1 MIWVCVGN
9 WARYNEDMDFHELAQ
24 VFAQI
29 EATSLRN
36 EKTRILAELYAR
48 LSAQEASAVSYL
60 VMGRVTP
67 LYDPTEFGIA
77 AKQAI
82 RAVALALGLTPADI
96 EAQYKQRGDLGEVV
110 AEGQEHS
117 KQKLE
122 TSLSVMEVYQELK
135 TIAED
140 GGSGSQERKAQRLA
154 RLLTRLDAQ
163 SGKYV
168 VRLVTG
174 KSRLGFSDLTILDA
188 LSVAKTG
195 DKRDR
200 AALEYAF
207 NVWSD
212 MGMVAEVYESEG
224 LGAITTLDVTPGRPV
239 KPMRAERL
247 GTVPEIVAK
256 LGSFAIEPKFDGMR
270 CIGGYTGIFVRER
283 GYVTVRELRVG
294 DHVLTHTGNFRP
306 VLARVSRPR
315 RTGERVFALQT
326 FLGDSIKISEGH
338 PVLVRRGERLEW
350 LPVEN
355 ITNEWL
361 YYPKPR
367 QSVDSFPIPQTLV
380 LQNNAGYTKTIQ
392 YSKEFFQ
399 FLGYWVGDGISNN
412 SHESERVGIV
422 CNAQHS
428 DLIARYEAIIHDEL
442 KIRNVGRDQRNGAV
456 VLYFRD
462 PELRRWLCT
471 HFRGKGESGKRI
483 PEWFFG
489 IHTWQWEAFLQGW
502 READGTT
509 RHSDGFRIT
518 TKERTL
524 AMMGQLLSAMH
535 GRLAGVRRE
544 RIEARKGSRKKTY
557 YQLIFPGTQHHVR
570 RFADG
575 YLVKIKRLEQL
586 KRGLNRRLKLYDIQI
601 EGDESFCVSVGT
613 LHNCQ
618 IHAWEEETR
627 NKKQEVRSKM
637 QAGLFGEE
645 QELVQVKIFSRG
657 LEDITHQFPEVVE
670 AARTLQ
676 ARVGDFVLDGEAIG
690 VNPETGAFLPFQET
704 IKRKRKHEVN
714 HASETIPLK
723 VYVFDVLY
731 AEKVGQLRSPY
742 TVRRVVLTRILGDG
756 RVDLRSKIQDSRENI
771 FVLAESHVVATV
783 DEASELFDQYMDEKL
798 EGILCKKLD
807 SVYRAGARD
816 FNWVKYKRAHEAALV
831 DTVDAVV
838 MGYYVGRGKRNKF
851 GMGAFLVGIIS
862 NSEFTIQN
870 ENVDGKILTVAKI
883 GTGITDEMFGELY
896 GVLTQLKTEQ
906 PDPAYV
912 VEKNMEPDVWV
923 APHMIVEVQADEI
936 TKSPT
941 HTAGYALRFPRL
953 IKVRSDK
960 QVADIT
966 TQGEVTRMFEMQ
978 GGREEGRETRN

>member
-9 WARYNEDMDFHELAQ
+9 WARYNEGMDFHELAQ

-82 RAVALALGLTPADI
+82 GAVALALGLTPADI

-110 AEGQEHS
+110 FEHPNGLTS
-117 KQKLE
+117 QHPNKQ
-122 TSLSVMEVYQELK
+122 LSVMEVYQELK

-140 GGSGSQERKAQRLA
+140 GGSGSQERKAQHLA
-154 RLLTRLDAQ
+154 RLLTRLDVQ

-168 VRLVTG
+168 VRLATG

-256 LGSFAIEPKFDGMR
+256 LGNFAVEPKFDGMR
-270 CIGGYTGIFVRER
+270 VQ
-283 GYVTVRELRVG
+283 V
-294 DHVLTHTGNFRP
+294 
-306 VLARVSRPR
+306 
-315 RTGERVFALQT
+315 
-326 FLGDSIKISEGH
+326 
-338 PVLVRRGERLEW
+338 
-350 LPVEN
+350 
-355 ITNEWL
+355 
-361 YYPKPR
+361 
-367 QSVDSFPIPQTLV
+367 
-380 LQNNAGYTKTIQ
+380 
-392 YSKEFFQ
+392 
-399 FLGYWVGDGISNN
+399 
-412 SHESERVGIV
+412 
-422 CNAQHS
+422 
-428 DLIARYEAIIHDEL
+428 
-442 KIRNVGRDQRNGAV
+442 
-456 VLYFRD
+456 
-462 PELRRWLCT
+462 
-471 HFRGKGESGKRI
+471 
-483 PEWFFG
+483 
-489 IHTWQWEAFLQGW
+489 
-502 READGTT
+502 
-509 RHSDGFRIT
+509 
-518 TKERTL
+518 
-524 AMMGQLLSAMH
+524 
-535 GRLAGVRRE
+535 
-544 RIEARKGSRKKTY
+544 
-557 YQLIFPGTQHHVR
+557 
-570 RFADG
+570 
-575 YLVKIKRLEQL
+575 
-586 KRGLNRRLKLYDIQI
+586 
-601 EGDESFCVSVGT
+601 
-613 LHNCQ
+613 
-618 IHAWEEETR
+618 HAWEEETR

-637 QAGLFGEE
+637 QAGLFAEE
-645 QELVQVKIFSRG
+645 EETVQVKIFSRG
-657 LEDITHQFPEVVE
+657 LEDITHQFPEVVA
-670 AARTLQ
+670 AARALQ

-704 IKRKRKHEVN
+704 IKRKRKHEVGR
-714 HASETIPLK
+714 ASETIPLK

-731 AEKVGQLRSPY
+731 AEKAGQLRSPY
-742 TVRRVVLTRILGDG
+742 TVRREVLTRLLGDG
-756 RVDLRSKIQDSRENI
+756 QLDVRSKTQDLRENI

-838 MGYYVGRGKRNKF
+838 MGYYRGRGKRNKF
-851 GMGAFLVGIIS
+851 GMGAFLVGVIETDLGS
-862 NSEFTIQN
+862 KIQDSRY
-870 ENVDGKILTVAKI
+870 ETKIVTVAKI

-906 PDPAYV
+906 PDPMYV

-923 APHMIVEVQADEI
+923 APNMVVEVQADEI

-978 GGREEGRETRN
+978 GSGGGRE